1 LLNTNDARGC
11 NLARIS
17 NVVYIGRNPP
27 MSYVLS
33 VLTGFSGSKAEEIV
47 LKARGRAITTAVDVA
62 EITKRRFMK
71 ELSVSNITIGTEE
84 LPREG
89 GTTRAVST
97 IEITLKRSLP
107 KEKTKLDEDEG
118 KEEKKKVV
126 E

>member
-1 LLNTNDARGC
+1 MTE
-11 NLARIS
+11 IS

-27 MSYVLS
+27 MSYVLA
-33 VLTGFSGSKAEEIV
+33 VLTGFSGSKSEEIV

-62 EITKRRFMK
+62 EITKRRFVK

-89 GTTRAVST
+89 GTTRAVSS

-107 KEKTKLDEDEG
+107 KEKAKLDEDEG
-118 KEEKKKVV
+118 KEKNKKVV